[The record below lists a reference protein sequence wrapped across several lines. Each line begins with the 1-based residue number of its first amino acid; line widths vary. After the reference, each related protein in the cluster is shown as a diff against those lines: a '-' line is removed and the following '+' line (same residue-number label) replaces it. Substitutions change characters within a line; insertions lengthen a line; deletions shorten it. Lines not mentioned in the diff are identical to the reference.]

1 MDGDSKTEHRSGALC
16 SSPNSH
22 AFSSDEGSHRP
33 IMVLKKIKKILGNK
47 KKQKPSVS
55 LCWIPV
61 NSWVVNAM
69 LHCAFSQSHS
79 LYLTLPTPNRCPGA
93 HLSALPEQRVE
104 TRVWSRVRECRVFH
118 FGQVGEAVARLREM
132 CVGMATVGLRHRGGG
147 WWGGGGSVRFKA
159 GRMKTKLPVY
169 LFKNNSTNY
178 LSLLLRH
185 GTTHFPDFV
194 YYCW

>member
-1 MDGDSKTEHRSGALC
+1 
-16 SSPNSH
+16 
-22 AFSSDEGSHRP
+22 
-33 IMVLKKIKKILGNK
+33 
-47 KKQKPSVS
+47 
-55 LCWIPV
+55 
-61 NSWVVNAM
+61 M

-147 WWGGGGSVRFKA
+147 WWGGAQSDSRQAEWRPSFRSTFSKIIARIICHFFWGTGQHTFQTSFIIA
-159 GRMKTKLPVY
+159 G
-169 LFKNNSTNY
+169 
-178 LSLLLRH
+178 SLLVINS
-185 GTTHFPDFV
+185 V
-194 YYCW
+194 YATEKTL